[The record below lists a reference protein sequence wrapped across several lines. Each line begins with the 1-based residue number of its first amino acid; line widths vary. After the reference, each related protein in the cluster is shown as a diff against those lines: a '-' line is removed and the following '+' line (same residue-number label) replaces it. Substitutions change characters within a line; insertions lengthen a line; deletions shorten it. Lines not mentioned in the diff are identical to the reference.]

1 MDNTL
6 GTIPEFTSDETVPAP
21 QPVVPAEAP
30 IPEEVKPEAAPA
42 EPAPIE
48 KETPAPPAEKP
59 DEQVVVES
67 PEPDDTVK
75 AIQGLQ
81 NERVRLLREIS
92 DLKGTKRE
100 IKQERLT
107 EVQAQIDELKDLNPD
122 DVAII
127 DKVLRAKGYMTKPEA
142 DKMFYDA
149 VKTEETN
156 KFLDK
161 YPEYKPE
168 NDPGDTNWT
177 MLQRE
182 IEYYKAPLNP
192 RQIADILERAHR
204 AVVKVPSGP
213 SNAPQ
218 KRQVQIAGVGG
229 GGVQRASSPVKLDP
243 EKRAM
248 LKGFTDEEI
257 QAMESKL

>member
-1 MDNTL
+1 MADNIL
-6 GTIPEFTSDETVPAP
+6 GTIPDFTSDETVDPVAP
-21 QPVVPAEAP
+21 Q
-30 IPEEVKPEAAPA
+30 IPEEVKTE
-42 EPAPIE
+42 EE
-48 KETPAPPAEKP
+48 SSDETETPSLPEETP
-59 DEQVVVES
+59 DESIVEEPLA
-67 PEPDDTVK
+67 PEEDTAK

-81 NERVRLLREIS
+81 NERVKLLREIS

-100 IKQERLT
+100 IKQDRLT
-107 EVQAQIDELKDLNPD
+107 EVQTQIDELKDLNPD

-142 DKMFYDA
+142 DKMFYEA

-168 NDPGDTNWT
+168 NDPGDVNWT

-182 IEYYKAPLNP
+182 IEYYKAPTNP
-192 RQIADILERAHR
+192 RQIADILDRAHR
-204 AVVKVPSGP
+204 AVVKVPSGT

-218 KRQVQIAGVGG
+218 RRQVQLASVGG
-229 GGVQRASSPVKLDP
+229 GGTQPSSSPAKLDP

-248 LKGFTDEEI
+248 LKGFSDEDI
-257 QAMESKL
+257 KAMESKL